1 MHDSSRTY
9 FEERVLTA
17 PPERLQFMLI
27 EAALGAARRAEKHL
41 VADRALQANVELA
54 QAEAILADILGGFKK
69 EEAPQLVERTAAVYA
84 FVIRRLTDAHL
95 SGEVQPVRD
104 AVRVLEVEYETWR
117 QVCEGA
123 TGVVD
128 AAPAAVPAPHRPP
141 VAHFTYDAAL
151 PSEGFSAEA

>member
-27 EAALGAARRAEKHL
+27 EAALTAARKAEQLL
-41 VADRALQANVELA
+41 VAGLPLQANVELA
-54 QAEAILADILGGFKK
+54 QAEAILAEIISGFKK
-69 EEAPQLVERTAAVYA
+69 DAAAQLVERTAAVYA

-104 AVRVLEVEYETWR
+104 AVRVLEVEHETWR
-117 QVCEGA
+117 LVCERATASGA
-123 TGVVD
+123 I
-128 AAPAAVPAPHRPP
+128 PAPHRAPMP
-141 VAHFTYDAAL
+141 HAELDNDYA
-151 PSEGFSAEA
+151 SGGFSAEV